1 MKHNILFIL
10 PLLTLAAA
18 PCYGQGC
25 NGVHI
30 ANESI
35 TIENVRVKSMGKRVT
50 LAMTVNLDKLK
61 MGANNQFVFTPTI
74 TTDDGE
80 VVMPK
85 MVISGKR

>member
-25 NGVHI
+25 KRVHI

-35 TIENVRVKSMGKRVT
+35 TIENVRVKSMGKR
-50 LAMTVNLDKLK
+50 
-61 MGANNQFVFTPTI
+61 
-74 TTDDGE
+74 
-80 VVMPK
+80 
-85 MVISGKR
+85 